1 MSLNNSQSSSHLNER
16 GIALTEF
23 LVAFPFLFIV
33 LIGIVDIGTARNQYF
48 AVNRVAYEATRFA
61 ASVPVLE
68 IASYDTATA
77 AAAAPGHQRVRE
89 RVNTLLTRN
98 GIDPANLPADFLTT
112 ARVPAATLGT
122 TFTRDQVEVRIQIPF
137 DALFPLVGQV
147 LPRLSARVSG
157 PYIS

>member
-33 LIGIVDIGTARNQYF
+33 LIGIVDLGTALNQYF

-77 AAAAPGHQRVRE
+77 AAAAPGHQRIRE

-98 GIDPANLPADFLTT
+98 GIDPADLPADFLTT
-112 ARVPAATLGT
+112 ARLPAATLG
-122 TFTRDQVEVRIQIPF
+122 FTRDQVEVRIQIPF